1 MSRGPRS
8 LSPNVISIKI
18 FGDDDDDDDE
28 DDYDNDDVDDD
39 DGDGRATDR
48 PTNQII

>member
-8 LSPNVISIKI
+8 LSPSVISINF

-28 DDYDNDDVDDD
+28 DDDDNDDVDDD